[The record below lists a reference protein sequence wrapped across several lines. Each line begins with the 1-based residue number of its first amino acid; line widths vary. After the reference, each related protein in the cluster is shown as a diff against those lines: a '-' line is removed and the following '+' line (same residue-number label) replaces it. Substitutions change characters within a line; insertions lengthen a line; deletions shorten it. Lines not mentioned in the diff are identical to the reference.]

1 MFTKLSAAVDRL
13 RSENST
19 PDQRAAQAL
28 KSREEAEEEAAEAEE
43 QSRSELFHCQSCDTV
58 YVATG
63 KRTCSKCEGSVEQVR
78 STLRN
83 R

>member
-1 MFTKLSAAVDRL
+1 MFTKLTAAVDRL
-13 RSENST
+13 RGDRST
-19 PDQRAAQAL
+19 EDQRAASAL
-28 KSREEAEEEAAEAEE
+28 KSREEAEAEAEAADDRE
-43 QSRSELFHCQSCDTV
+43 DSDLFHCPSCDTV